1 MPLSATIA
9 PTLQTAFTSPMLAN
23 AVRVPQYAYSRKEQ
37 DEDGQ
42 PIGSL
47 RTRKQTAPEQDY
59 LDDLLQKS
67 AELVSPVLSSVG
79 YLGSSVIDAIA
90 GRRTRAGLAI
100 LTGQAKDKD
109 RWSELFLSLP
119 VVSDLL
125 GTTDRNTQV
134 TGSDLLGG
142 WDDPDTILDGVAEF
156 AVEMLTDP
164 LTYTPGVLLGAFG
177 KAGRIAQVAGMMP
190 KVAKAMSKQAGRR
203 VGVREASAMAGLKK
217 AVVLSNRGN
226 TDLTQ
231 MSAKLRKVWDDAA
244 AREGYG
250 NIDEA
255 MKDLEG
261 GTLGGRIG
269 LTWNP
274 FGQANKVYGT
284 GELARKQLR
293 AIDTAADYLGKSA
306 VGVTAAKWF
315 NPAVR
320 GAGTAEVQGRL
331 NEVAPQIERMQQTK
345 RLKAGQRHYKLTAAG
360 LDDPKYREAMRGM
373 VERSV
378 RKLGKPSEENQ
389 WLLAS
394 SERDIDQIISNNL
407 KHSGFADYR
416 EPKKHP
422 AYAQIREYLDG
433 VWSDTADNLIKFHDL
448 GLGNKELD
456 DLWNSYM
463 HRSTGGID
471 DPKYY
476 KRKPP
481 THITQNMR
489 RILKDKHGMADD
501 DIDKLAPEDALQKAM
516 GTRITEADKYRAE
529 QIKAGK
535 GSVGGGLEQRV
546 AQTSD
551 QTQIRRQ
558 EYLKGIRGGGTSWL
572 NHASMDTRI
581 SGPLSDYADDLSH
594 RTKIVY
600 EEGMQGKTD
609 ALRKADD
616 EARRR
621 FMDDAADAEQLGT
634 ERTTSEFSPFHEDQ
648 TWGDLADLDGIDF
661 ARGKKAT
668 DLLGSDARRLND
680 WLNIERGAYDQSQKI
695 ADWLGGLD
703 PRHAAHQRPL
713 FKNDPGLDHMDFE
726 LASGRTLLM
735 AKGALKAAADGI
747 DSNLTH
753 HTQGKTVIRALRG
766 ARFSGK
772 GMTALKAF
780 FDHNLMEGGQDAVLK
795 KAMKTDKKLLF
806 EENPHARFLEDG
818 GNVAIDT
825 RTAHNEINP
834 KWLAHELNV
843 AQAKLRYGL
852 KPPSKYSTG
861 KTSAIYKA
869 LKKQAQFQVDAA
881 AKDLPYGGGV
891 HLRPKD
897 LRELARKAQAMSTK
911 LKPETLATIINDI
924 AYQNWVKNGG
934 KPFRVRLD
942 VANDLRKVMDLTADS
957 EAVRGFTRIWDK
969 MTDTWKGSVTSQFI
983 GYHARNLQN
992 LGLMDFIFGEG
1003 SEGGLTA
1010 MFSPKRVKRF
1020 AQSWRMSKQLHAGE
1034 TIKGVSD
1041 TPYFKGTDWREIA
1054 ARTGDEFNGTGDV
1067 VVHHASPSHIN
1078 GDFRMNSPGF
1088 LGDANGAYFSN
1099 SPQEAMRA
1107 TGKNNVKLSQWV
1119 WRPKSSLDVSVG
1131 DNMAIYDRA
1140 NKDALR
1146 KTENEFSKYNA
1157 SKAGKKG
1164 GFSMPSQVEDY
1175 HDVAK
1180 ALGIKTP
1187 GEHLSDILL
1196 ERGYDAVEGIGPYGD
1211 KIALKPSV
1219 VSRWKKPSASSISP
1233 DELATKYLRLLAMAS
1248 DTTPK
1253 HATGEFAETVGR
1265 NPQSVSGVAEM
1276 IPGQGKN
1283 IESLASVWG
1292 DAKSTAGRIVR
1303 DIRDNGWKADLS
1315 FLNPLQIRG
1324 GFFGKSNVGD
1334 GSQFALQRAGEKIG
1348 GLTEDVGRT
1357 ATWLRMVLNKSET
1370 PMHAAAKTNAMHVDF
1385 RQLTNFEKR
1394 VMRRAVPFYTY
1405 TRKMTEYFLR
1415 DLMQHPGGRTANMV
1429 RAINNST
1436 GEGRGGQDSLTPPQL
1451 AGQMAIPLYRKGNN
1465 QAFLRPDLPPEV
1477 LNDMFSIGPDA
1488 YSTFQNTVL
1497 GWLGQLHVIPKAT
1510 METAFGRSAFQ
1521 KGRNLE
1527 ELYSRIGTKDPI
1539 LNQIVSALPISR
1551 YISTFGPRG
1560 TLFDE
1565 RKTAAEKFSSIVL
1578 GTPISTIDMEKA
1590 ANEAVS
1596 SAISREL
1603 RTEEGVSRA
1612 ERYYAYDEEQV
1623 SERGKELLELQN
1635 SLSKRRTAM
1644 RKKLKKDAERDAE
1657 RSNPSGN
1664 MPFDRLMG
1672 R

>member
-1 MPLSATIA
+1 
-9 PTLQTAFTSPMLAN
+9 
-23 AVRVPQYAYSRKEQ
+23 
-37 DEDGQ
+37 
-42 PIGSL
+42 
-47 RTRKQTAPEQDY
+47 
-59 LDDLLQKS
+59 
-67 AELVSPVLSSVG
+67 
-79 YLGSSVIDAIA
+79 
-90 GRRTRAGLAI
+90 
-100 LTGQAKDKD
+100 
-109 RWSELFLSLP
+109 
-119 VVSDLL
+119 
-125 GTTDRNTQV
+125 
-134 TGSDLLGG
+134 
-142 WDDPDTILDGVAEF
+142 
-156 AVEMLTDP
+156 
-164 LTYTPGVLLGAFG
+164 
-177 KAGRIAQVAGMMP
+177 
-190 KVAKAMSKQAGRR
+190 
-203 VGVREASAMAGLKK
+203 
-217 AVVLSNRGN
+217 
-226 TDLTQ
+226 
-231 MSAKLRKVWDDAA
+231 
-244 AREGYG
+244 
-250 NIDEA
+250 
-255 MKDLEG
+255 
-261 GTLGGRIG
+261 
-269 LTWNP
+269 
-274 FGQANKVYGT
+274 
-284 GELARKQLR
+284 
-293 AIDTAADYLGKSA
+293 
-306 VGVTAAKWF
+306 
-315 NPAVR
+315 
-320 GAGTAEVQGRL
+320 
-331 NEVAPQIERMQQTK
+331 
-345 RLKAGQRHYKLTAAG
+345 
-360 LDDPKYREAMRGM
+360 
-373 VERSV
+373 
-378 RKLGKPSEENQ
+378 
-389 WLLAS
+389 
-394 SERDIDQIISNNL
+394 
-407 KHSGFADYR
+407 
-416 EPKKHP
+416 
-422 AYAQIREYLDG
+422 
-433 VWSDTADNLIKFHDL
+433 
-448 GLGNKELD
+448 
-456 DLWNSYM
+456 M

-481 THITQNMR
+481 THITQSMR

-558 EYLKGIRGGGTSWL
+558 EYLKVIRGGGTSWL

-1010 MFSPKRVKRF
+1010 MFSPKRIKRF

-1041 TPYFKGTDWREIA
+1041 MPYFKGTNWKDIA
-1054 ARTGDEFNGTGDV
+1054 ERTGE
-1067 VVHHASPSHIN
+1067 
-1078 GDFRMNSPGF
+1078 
-1088 LGDANGAYFSN
+1088 
-1099 SPQEAMRA
+1099 
-1107 TGKNNVKLSQWV
+1107 
-1119 WRPKSSLDVSVG
+1119 
-1131 DNMAIYDRA
+1131 
-1140 NKDALR
+1140 
-1146 KTENEFSKYNA
+1146 KYN
-1157 SKAGKKG
+1157 
-1164 GFSMPSQVEDY
+1164 P
-1175 HDVAK
+1175 AK
-1180 ALGIKTP
+1180 
-1187 GEHLSDILL
+1187 H
-1196 ERGYDAVEGIGPYGD
+1196 
-1211 KIALKPSV
+1211 
-1219 VSRWKKPSASSISP
+1219 

-1265 NPQSVSGVAEM
+1265 NPQSVSGIGEM

-1303 DIRDNGWKADLS
+1303 DIRDNGRKADLS

-1612 ERYYAYDEEQV
+1612 ERYYAYDEDQV

-1664 MPFDRLMG
+1664 MPFDRLLG